1 MPRTRVVHSDS
12 PQPPAKRPASVTA
25 SAVASANLEE
35 DIRRRAYELYE
46 LRNSGNG
53 SPEEDWIRAEREV
66 LARRG
71 LRSA

>member
-1 MPRTRVVHSDS
+1 MPRTRAAHSDS
-12 PQPPAKRPASVTA
+12 SQPPAKRPMPAAS
-25 SAVASANLEE
+25 SSMNLEE

-46 LRNSGNG
+46 LRGREDG
-53 SPEEDWIRAEREV
+53 FAEEDWTRAEREV

>member
-1 MPRTRVVHSDS
+1 MPRTRAAHSDS
-12 PQPPAKRPASVTA
+12 PQPPAKRPMSATA
-25 SAVASANLEE
+25 SSGNLEE

-46 LRNSGNG
+46 LRGREDG
-53 SPEEDWIRAEREV
+53 FAEEDWARAEREV

>member
-1 MPRTRVVHSDS
+1 MPRTRAAHSDS
-12 PQPPAKRPASVTA
+12 SQPPAKRPM
-25 SAVASANLEE
+25 SAAAPSMNLEE

-46 LRNSGNG
+46 LRGREDG
-53 SPEEDWIRAEREV
+53 FAEEDWTRAEREV